1 MTRMSLFS
9 SPFLL
14 GFDEIEARLERL
26 AKGADAYPPYNI
38 ERATGN
44 AGDEMFLI
52 SLAVAGFTVEELE
65 VISEDNQ
72 LVIRGRQADDASRD
86 YLHRGIA
93 ARQFQRTFLLA
104 DGMTVTGAELRD
116 GLLTVIATRPPADSV
131 ARRVPITAANGAK
144 AGARK

>member
-38 ERATGN
+38 ERV
-44 AGDEMFLI
+44 AGTAGSDELFLI
-52 SLAVAGFTVEELE
+52 SLAVAGFTVAELE
-65 VISEDNQ
+65 VICEDNQ
-72 LVIRGRQADDASRD
+72 LLIRGRQADDGNRD

-104 DGMTVTGAELRD
+104 DGMMVSGAALSD
-116 GLLTVIATRPPADSV
+116 GLLTVTANRPQPEKV
-131 ARRVPITAANGAK
+131 ARRITITAAGTD
-144 AGARK
+144 AGGEK